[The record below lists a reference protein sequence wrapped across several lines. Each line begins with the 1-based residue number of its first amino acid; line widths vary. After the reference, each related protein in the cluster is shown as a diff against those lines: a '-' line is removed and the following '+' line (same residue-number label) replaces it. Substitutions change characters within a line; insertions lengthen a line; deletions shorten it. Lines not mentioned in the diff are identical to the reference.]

1 MQNRS
6 VICFCP
12 FANLAVNQTTF
23 EAAGWTPHVTD
34 ELESAKTIIQNGD
47 FLTGLI
53 FLHAGM
59 NPVDSVS
66 ELMLDHPTI
75 EWIILASD
83 QDAIYQGIGHWPHE
97 NLYDYHTL
105 PIDPERLLFTLGHAY
120 GLAMLKRKAKPVS
133 AATTIE
139 QEEEMVG
146 ASPVMLALFKNIRKV
161 ASVES
166 AVLITGESGTG
177 KEQTARA
184 IHERSIRSKGP
195 FIAVNCGGLPEN
207 LIQSE
212 LFGHEK
218 GAFTGA
224 YQRKIGR
231 IEAANGGSIFL
242 DEIGDLPLDMQA
254 NLLRF
259 LQEKTIERIG
269 SIEAVHVDVRVIAA
283 THVDLEKAV
292 RDGRFRE
299 DLYYR
304 LNVMRIHTPALRDRQ
319 GDIELLA
326 RYFFENF
333 TKEHPSN
340 VKGFS
345 QEALHLMNIYQWP
358 GNVREM
364 INCIRRAIVMCEG
377 KRITPADLGL
387 ERRQLP
393 RQQKTLDEVREE
405 AEKTAIRVAMLRT
418 RNAVSKAADEL
429 GVSRMTLYRLL
440 EKYQI
445 SA

>member
-6 VICFCP
+6 VICYGP
-12 FANLAVNQTTF
+12 LANLLINQ
-23 EAAGWTPHVTD
+23 EALETAGWTLCVAED
-34 ELESAKTIIQNGD
+34 LETAKQQIKRQSP
-47 FLTGLI
+47 LVGLI
-53 FLHAGM
+53 RLQTGIDHFALVM
-59 NPVDSVS
+59 
-66 ELMLDHPTI
+66 ELMLNHPAI
-75 EWIILASD
+75 EWIIITADEDSLC
-83 QDAIYQGIGHWPHE
+83 QGISAWLPD
-97 NLYDYHTL
+97 NLYDYFTL
-105 PIDPERLLFTLGHAY
+105 PIDLDRLAFTMGHAY
-120 GLAMLKRKAKPVS
+120 GVATLKQKTRSAKP
-133 AATTIE
+133 AAIE

-146 ASPVMLALFKNIRKV
+146 TSPVMLALFKNIRKV
-161 ASVES
+161 AGVDS

-184 IHERSIRSKGP
+184 VHERSCRSKGP
-195 FIAVNCGGLPEN
+195 FVAVNCGGLPEH

-242 DEIGDLPLDMQA
+242 DEIGDLPMDMQA

-269 SIEAVHVDVRVIAA
+269 SIEAIHVDVRVIAA

-292 RDGRFRE
+292 REGRFRE

-326 RYFFENF
+326 RYFFESF
-333 TKEHPSN
+333 TREHPSG

-345 QEALHLMNIYQWP
+345 QEALHLMNIYHWP

-364 INCIRRAIVMCEG
+364 INCIRRAIVMSEG
-377 KRITPADLGL
+377 RLITPVDLGL

-393 RQQKTLDEVREE
+393 RKQKTLDQVREE
-405 AEKTAIRVAMLRT
+405 AEKMAIQVAMRRS
-418 RNAVSKAADEL
+418 RNAVSKAAEEL
-429 GVSRMTLYRLL
+429 DISRMTLYRLL
-440 EKYQI
+440 EKYRI
-445 SA
+445 SV

>member
-6 VICFCP
+6 VICYGP
-12 FANLAVNQTTF
+12 LASLLINKEALETT
-23 EAAGWTPHVTD
+23 GWTLCIADDV
-34 ELESAKTIIQNGD
+34 ESAKRLIKSKSPLI
-47 FLTGLI
+47 GLI
-53 FLHAGM
+53 HLHAGLDYFGLM
-59 NPVDSVS
+59 T
-66 ELMLDHPTI
+66 ELMLNHPTI
-75 EWIILASD
+75 EWIIITTDEDTLR
-83 QDAIYQGIGHWPHE
+83 QGIGEWLPD
-97 NLYDYHTL
+97 NLYDYFTL
-105 PIDPERLLFTLGHAY
+105 PIDLDHLVFTMGHAY
-120 GLAMLKRKAKPVS
+120 GIAVLKQKARPVKVT
-133 AATTIE
+133 ATE

-146 ASPVMLALFKNIRKV
+146 ASPVMLKLFKNIRKV
-161 ASVES
+161 AGVDS

-184 IHERSIRSKGP
+184 IHERSTRGKGP

-269 SIEAVHVDVRVIAA
+269 SVEAVHVDVRVIAA

-326 RYFFENF
+326 RFFFENF

-340 VKGFS
+340 AKGFS
-345 QEALHLMNIYQWP
+345 QEALRLMNIYQWP

-377 KRITPADLGL
+377 KLITPADLGL
-387 ERRQLP
+387 ERRQSP
-393 RQQKTLDEVREE
+393 RKQKTLDEVREE

-445 SA
+445 TV